1 VLLALL
7 FATAYVNVP
16 WESLF
21 GREFKDKQNYIQ
33 YLEQGQSVLTYLTF
47 DSVLD
52 YVTAEWL
59 WHYTLD
65 QFVRYGGMDPE
76 TFFSFISFAL
86 VFFYA
91 LIVLGNASPLY
102 LLLLINPL
110 VVDFG
115 FTQFR
120 HALAMVFIASSVFV
134 KGTPTRIALLVIS
147 TLIHTSSVIFVG
159 VYYVGKFILGQYR
172 MSGNILALRAKILS
186 VGLALSVV
194 LGPFLSILLGLIG
207 DRRAVDR
214 DLSSTTAY
222 LSIWILISTVMLFRL
237 NLARINELVVFSLIL
252 LISVSFNALTGGFS
266 LRILSVVFPFFLVM
280 LATANV
286 QIRIP
291 MLASFLAYSMLQWL
305 YWLRLIG

>member
-1 VLLALL
+1 
-7 FATAYVNVP
+7 
-16 WESLF
+16 
-21 GREFKDKQNYIQ
+21 
-33 YLEQGQSVLTYLTF
+33 
-47 DSVLD
+47 
-52 YVTAEWL
+52 
-59 WHYTLD
+59 
-65 QFVRYGGMDPE
+65 MDPE